1 MDKMPPDLKPAASLL
16 SAATPGVPAAR
27 TSKRKTQQ
35 DTWESIIDRFGDPL
49 SELAEIAFDKSL
61 PVAVRK
67 DALKEVVQYGHS
79 KRRSIEVTG
88 ADGNPI
94 EVRLKLIDEISQAMS
109 KLGAK

>member
-16 SAATPGVPAAR
+16 SAPAPGIPAAR

-35 DTWESIIDRFGDPL
+35 DTWESIIDKFGDPL
-49 SELAEIAFDKSL
+49 TELAEIAFDKNL

-109 KLGAK
+109 KLSGK

>member
-1 MDKMPPDLKPAASLL
+1 LFL
-16 SAATPGVPAAR
+16 
-27 TSKRKTQQ
+27 
-35 DTWESIIDRFGDPL
+35 
-49 SELAEIAFDKSL
+49 IAFLLPFAPRLVSYAVCIFFITSL
-61 PVAVRK
+61 ISGSIK

-109 KLGAK
+109 KLSGK

>member
-35 DTWESIIDRFGDPL
+35 DTWESIIDKFGDPL
-49 SELAEIAFDKSL
+49 TELAEIAFDKQL
-61 PVAVRK
+61 PVAIRK

-88 ADGNPI
+88 ADGNPL
-94 EVRLKLIDEISQAMS
+94 EVRLRLIDEISQAMS
-109 KLGAK
+109 KLSAK

>member
-16 SAATPGVPAAR
+16 SASVPGVPAAR
-27 TSKRKTQQ
+27 TTKRKTQQ
-35 DTWESIIDRFGDPL
+35 DTWEAIIERFGDPL
-49 SELAEIAFDKSL
+49 TELAEIAFDKQL

-94 EVRLKLIDEISQAMS
+94 EVRLRLIDEISQAMS
-109 KLGAK
+109 KLSAK